1 MSNMSYCRFENT
13 SRDLRDC
20 LEAMQELI
28 NNEGVDE
35 HGDNLSKTEISAMH
49 DMRPMVEEFIEL
61 YEILLVYD
69 LRTNRRLL
77 KKIQNKYEQ

>member
-13 SRDLRDC
+13 SNDLRDC